1 MQKNIFLRVGMY
13 VAILLLVMFYGLIA
27 ARFALPPYPLLNDG
41 FNALLS
47 KEHNE
52 ISGVNNDAPRDYTET
67 DVAALVSIRQSQDV
81 FKLRSDLSHFLWGSP
96 KPPLILPATIN
107 INKSFLD
114 DRFHDIASL
123 RNLEKLVVTMEFG
136 LESHV
141 YHFTP
146 KKPNNKVVLYHQ
158 GHWGGFYLGK
168 KQIKE
173 FLDNGYSVVAFSM
186 PLKGLNNQPIIKV
199 PGIGKVKLLKHRH
212 MRFLNPKDGHPI
224 KYFIEPVIMVINY
237 LEKNYDYS
245 SVSMVGISGG
255 GWTTTMVAALDTRL
269 EKSFSVAGSYPIHL
283 RIDIDWGD
291 YEQNYR
297 ELYQIVNYL
306 ELYVLA
312 AYGANRE
319 HLQIINKYDPCCF
332 AGTRWEAY
340 KDIIKTL
347 VHQLGEGEYDL
358 FMDDSHREHTT
369 SPVTMKQILN
379 ALDSNP

>member
-1 MQKNIFLRVGMY
+1 VQKNIFLRAGMY

-47 KEHNE
+47 KEYNG
-52 ISGVNNDAPRDYTET
+52 ISGVNNGAPRDYTET

-81 FKLRSDLSHFLWGSP
+81 IKLRSDLSNFLWGSP

-107 INKSFLD
+107 VSKSFTD
-114 DRFHDIASL
+114 KRFQDIASL
-123 RNLEKLVVTMEFG
+123 RNIEKITVSMEFE

-146 KKPNNKVVLYHQ
+146 KEANNKVVLYHQ

-168 KQIKE
+168 KPIKE
-173 FLDNGYSVVAFSM
+173 LLDNGYSVVAFSM
-186 PLKGLNNQPIIKV
+186 PLKGLNNQPTIQV
-199 PGIGKVKLLKHRH
+199 PGIGDVKLVKHRH
-212 MRFLNPKDGHPI
+212 MRFLTPGDGHPI
-224 KYFIEPVIMVINY
+224 KYFIEPVLMVLNY
-237 LEKNYDYS
+237 LERNHSYS
-245 SVSMVGISGG
+245 SVSMLGISGG
-255 GWTTTMVAALDTRL
+255 GWTTTLVAALDTRI
-269 EKSFSVAGSYPIHL
+269 EKSFSVAGSYPMFL

-291 YEQNYR
+291 YEQNHR
-297 ELYQIVNYL
+297 ELYQNVNYL

-312 AYGANRE
+312 AYGTGRK

-332 AGTRWEAY
+332 AGTRWQAY

-347 VHQLGEGEYDL
+347 MHQLGEGEYDL
-358 FMDDSHREHTT
+358 FMDDSHKEHMT
-369 SPVTMKQILN
+369 SPVAMKQILN
-379 ALDSNP
+379 ELDSRQ